1 MIRLITILIIYYSLQ
16 FYSQS
21 YEISGRVT
29 DMEFN
34 PIPGVNI
41 IILNTSYGDATD
53 EKGDYHLKNISPGNY
68 ELQFS
73 ALGFAK
79 KKIKTSITNK
89 SVKLNVILFPEPI
102 KTDEVIVTA
111 GKYEQKKSELP
122 VSTEI
127 LYGSTLTERN
137 FRNLEY
143 AMRTI
148 PGVVMTEDQISIRG
162 SSGYSRGAGARALV
176 TIDGLPFYTGDTGE
190 IVWEMIPT
198 TEIQRVEIIKGA
210 ASSLYGSS
218 AIGGVVNAITRNI
231 SKFPR
236 TMVNAFYGF
245 FDKPYY
251 KEWDWSG
258 EMRTFNGIT
267 LSHSN
272 TFGDFGFNL
281 SLTRLEDLSYRKDD
295 FSKKYIGF
303 LKLEYK
309 VNHSS
314 DISFLVNTFNKKGGS
329 FLYWKDSRN
338 ALINSELVTTDRIET
353 NRYLIGINYKNLLS
367 EKSILFIKGSY
378 YRNNFADNGIPANT
392 STSHLYRF
400 ETQLTSSLNERII
413 LTSGAELIPS
423 KVKSSLFGNPDAISA
438 GLYSVADINFDIPLI
453 ISVGLRYD
461 YGKLD
466 SLESSGSLSPKVGI
480 NYKLYDNLIF
490 RSSVGTG
497 FRNPSLAEAFTST
510 TTSGLTVKPNP
521 KIKPE
526 RNITVEFGANYSYQ
540 SLFEIDLAVFQNEYY
555 EMIEASV
562 DPLDG
567 KIFFDNLLR
576 ARIQGFEASVS
587 VNLIPGVLKAY
598 SGYVYLNSKDI
609 EKNKILKYR
618 PKHSFTGGI
627 EFRNWHLGLGLYFRY
642 QSKVDEID
650 NELID
655 LGIVRDGN
663 LRVPVYQTDVNLSYD
678 LVALNLPI
686 ALYFNIN
693 NLLNYNYVELVGNL
707 RPIRNFSFGFNL
719 IL

>member
-413 LTSGAELIPS
+413 LTSGAEVIPS

>member
-1 MIRLITILIIYYSLQ
+1 MIRLITILITFYSLQ

-53 EKGDYHLKNISPGNY
+53 EKGNYHLKNISPGNY
-68 ELQFS
+68 ELEFS
-73 ALGFAK
+73 AIGFAK

-236 TMVNAFYGF
+236 TMINAFYGF
-245 FDKPYY
+245 YDKPYY
-251 KEWDWSG
+251 NEWDWSG
-258 EMRTFNGIT
+258 EMRPFNGIT

-309 VNHSS
+309 VSQSS

-353 NRYLIGINYKNLLS
+353 NRYLIGMNYKNLLS

-392 STSHLYRF
+392 STSHLYRL
-400 ETQLTSSLNERII
+400 ETQLTSSLNERIV
-413 LTSGAELIPS
+413 LTSGAEVIPS

-480 NYKLYDNLIF
+480 NYKLYDNLII
-490 RSSVGTG
+490 RSSIGTG

-526 RNITVEFGANYSYQ
+526 RNITVEFGTNYSYQ

-609 EKNKILKYR
+609 EQNKFLKYR
-618 PKHSFTGGI
+618 PKHSFTGGM

-642 QSKVDEID
+642 QSRVDEID

-686 ALYFNIN
+686 TLYFNIN
-693 NLLNYNYVELVGNL
+693 NLFNYNYVELVGNL

>member
-1 MIRLITILIIYYSLQ
+1 
-16 FYSQS
+16 
-21 YEISGRVT
+21 
-29 DMEFN
+29 
-34 PIPGVNI
+34 
-41 IILNTSYGDATD
+41 
-53 EKGDYHLKNISPGNY
+53 
-68 ELQFS
+68 
-73 ALGFAK
+73 
-79 KKIKTSITNK
+79 
-89 SVKLNVILFPEPI
+89 
-102 KTDEVIVTA
+102 
-111 GKYEQKKSELP
+111 
-122 VSTEI
+122 
-127 LYGSTLTERN
+127 
-137 FRNLEY
+137 
-143 AMRTI
+143 
-148 PGVVMTEDQISIRG
+148 
-162 SSGYSRGAGARALV
+162 
-176 TIDGLPFYTGDTGE
+176 
-190 IVWEMIPT
+190 
-198 TEIQRVEIIKGA
+198 
-210 ASSLYGSS
+210 
-218 AIGGVVNAITRNI
+218 
-231 SKFPR
+231 
-236 TMVNAFYGF
+236 
-245 FDKPYY
+245 
-251 KEWDWSG
+251 
-258 EMRTFNGIT
+258 
-267 LSHSN
+267 
-272 TFGDFGFNL
+272 
-281 SLTRLEDLSYRKDD
+281 
-295 FSKKYIGF
+295 
-303 LKLEYK
+303 
-309 VNHSS
+309 
-314 DISFLVNTFNKKGGS
+314 
-329 FLYWKDSRN
+329 
-338 ALINSELVTTDRIET
+338 
-353 NRYLIGINYKNLLS
+353 
-367 EKSILFIKGSY
+367 LFIKGSY

-413 LTSGAELIPS
+413 LTSGAEVIPS